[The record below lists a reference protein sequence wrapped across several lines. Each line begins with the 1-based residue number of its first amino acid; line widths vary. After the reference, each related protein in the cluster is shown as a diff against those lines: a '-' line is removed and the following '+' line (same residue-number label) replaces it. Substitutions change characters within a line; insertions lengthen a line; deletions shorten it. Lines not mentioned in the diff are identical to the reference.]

1 MLIIYK
7 FMVDLEGRIIKFIQN
22 QEFSKAENLLNE
34 EINKDS
40 ENVKWLTLRG
50 DLFYKKQKFP
60 EALNDY
66 NKILKID
73 KNNKLIKSKVEMIKE
88 ILKFEAVDIFAST
101 NLNNDPWLD

>member
-1 MLIIYK
+1 
-7 FMVDLEGRIIKFIQN
+7 MVDLEGRIIKHIQD
-22 QEFSKAENLLNE
+22 QEFSKAGDLLNE

-50 DLFYKKQKFP
+50 DLFYKKQKLP
-60 EALNDY
+60 DALNDY

-73 KNNKLIKSKVEMIKE
+73 KNNKLIRSKVEMIKE
-88 ILKFEAVDIFAST
+88 ILKFEAVDIFEST